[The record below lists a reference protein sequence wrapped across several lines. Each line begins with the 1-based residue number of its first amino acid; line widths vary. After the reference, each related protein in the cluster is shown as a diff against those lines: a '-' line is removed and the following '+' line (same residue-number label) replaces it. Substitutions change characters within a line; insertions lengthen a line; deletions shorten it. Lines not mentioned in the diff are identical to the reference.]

1 MKLKLVVVTLW
12 ALACSQAY
20 AVPVKVDNKALPK
33 FSMGLEEP
41 VAEFI
46 RWLPANTETLI
57 VTQTP
62 VTVDVKTKYPE
73 PTPISFAHRMTSI
86 GSLFPDYAWWDGVKF
101 NRVVA
106 GSCNFRRPKNLGVF
120 PFDGCSILLVDK
132 SSPVS
137 SSQMLAFARV
147 NCSSKTLV
155 QGVELLCF
163 QRQMED
169 DLLPFYFC
177 SPQKDVVLWATDL
190 GYLTAVLQRSKNG
203 EPQAALLKPLLWKAI
218 PRSAT
223 LFVLRDTTK
232 AKGDSAEIA
241 NTIGDPAVDSL
252 YSDRKPIGYAASYQL
267 VRKELVVSYYSNDA
281 KALQLRKYWETH
293 SECIQLCPCILSTP
307 SPNELRVRTIVD
319 QGSREAKF
327 CLPLTTLGGAGHNV
341 YI

>member
-1 MKLKLVVVTLW
+1 MKLKLVAVILW
-12 ALACSQAY
+12 VLACSQAY
-20 AVPVKVDNKALPK
+20 AAPVKVDNKALPK

-73 PTPISFAHRMTSI
+73 PTPASFAQRLTSI

-106 GSCNFRRPKNLGVF
+106 GSCNFRRPKALGVF
-120 PFDGCSILLVDK
+120 PFDGCSILFVDK

-137 SSQMLAFARV
+137 SSQMMLSARA
-147 NCSSKTLV
+147 NCSGKTAE
-155 QGVELLCF
+155 QGVELFCF
-163 QRQMED
+163 ERKLED
-169 DLLPFYFC
+169 DQLSFYLC
-177 SPQKDVVLWATDL
+177 SPQKDVLLWATDRA
-190 GYLTAVLQRSKNG
+190 YLAEVLQRFKNG
-203 EPQAALLKPLLWKAI
+203 KPQAVFLKPVLWKAI
-218 PRSAT
+218 PRTAT

-232 AKGDSAEIA
+232 AQGESAEMA
-241 NTIGDPAVDSL
+241 NTIGDPANGSL
-252 YSDRKPIGYAASYQL
+252 YIDRGPIGYAASYQL
-267 VRKELVVSYYSNDA
+267 ARKELVVSYYSNDA
-281 KALQLRKYWETH
+281 KALQLRRYWETH
-293 SECIQLCPCILSTP
+293 SECIQLCPCILSIP
-307 SPNELRVRTIVD
+307 SANELRVKTIVD

-327 CLPLTTLGGAGHNV
+327 CLPLTTLGGAGHNA